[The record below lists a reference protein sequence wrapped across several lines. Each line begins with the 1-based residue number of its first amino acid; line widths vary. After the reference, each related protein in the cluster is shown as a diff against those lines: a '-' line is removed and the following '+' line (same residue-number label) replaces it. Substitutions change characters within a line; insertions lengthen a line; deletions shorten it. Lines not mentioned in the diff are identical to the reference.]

1 MDLGSLVCS
10 PKSPKCEVCPLLNYC
25 AAAASGKQLNYPV
38 KTKKIKQKDLY
49 FTAFA
54 LENSLGEYYLEK
66 RPSKGLL
73 ADMWT
78 FPLTELPAADFEKKW
93 LLTALSVKILSFQN
107 FRKVFQKWNM

>member
-1 MDLGSLVCS
+1 MSLRFILSLIHIC
-10 PKSPKCEVCPLLNYC
+10 PKSPKCEACPLLNYC

-73 ADMWT
+73 AC
-78 FPLTELPAADFEKKW
+78 
-93 LLTALSVKILSFQN
+93 LLYTSLSPRRYRSN
-107 FRKVFQKWNM
+107 YSR